1 MLVVDPRGM
10 GVFSIAFALVIR
22 AQAILAILL
31 ARARRAVLSV
41 SLQSPSG
48 RTPAL
53 IGGLRGSL
61 IESRVGQIREWVIA
75 DEDVSWTSSDLLAS
89 QCRSFLR

>member
-41 SLQSPSG
+41 SLQSRRAG
-48 RTPAL
+48 RPQL
-53 IGGLRGSL
+53 IGGLRGGL

-75 DEDVSWTSSDLLAS
+75 DEDVSWT
-89 QCRSFLR
+89 